1 MTDNKLDDVAE
12 QRRLV
17 EAGARKL
24 LADGTWPEVVALYS
38 YENPM
43 APRVP
48 AEEYERLKG
57 IFNAA
62 KLPNLVKFVEIVAFN
77 EQAHNVTMSF
87 KLTLQQRM
95 TAEELAKTT
104 AEEMVKFLNTP
115 DILVGSNRDVEGAA
129 IWLNNLAETM
139 SAEVPEM
146 IQVIDKIFGQANK
159 FLSIPDEQ
167 KTLSE
172 MFERLFSGAAK
183 IVVPPPAKK

>member
-1 MTDNKLDDVAE
+1 MTDNKVDEVAE
-12 QRRLV
+12 RRRLV

-43 APRVP
+43 APRVHV
-48 AEEYERLKG
+48 EEYERLQS
-57 IFNAA
+57 IFAA
-62 KLPNLVKFVEIVAFN
+62 AGLDHLVKFVEIVAFN

-87 KLTLQQRM
+87 KLILRQRV
-95 TAEELAKTT
+95 TAEELAKMT
-104 AEEMVKFLNTP
+104 AEEMVKFLDTP
-115 DILVGSNRDVEGAA
+115 DILIGSNREVEGAA

-159 FLSIPDEQ
+159 YLSIPDEQ
-167 KTLSE
+167 RTLSE